1 MKKLFML
8 IIIFT
13 INVLAF
19 GQFTS
24 LTPKVGITVSNMKDF
39 YRKYKTGYLVGASVE
54 FELNSKVVLRPEL
67 LLEQKGG
74 CDKVEFTDENG
85 WSMGQSDVYL
95 TFNNLTLPVQL
106 KFSPF
111 NNNKIYFTAGE
122 YVGYL
127 LWVGER
133 VNSKDGDYRN
143 NRIDMEKKYFTRW
156 ELGFSIGSGI
166 DIPLS
171 KKGDIQVDL
180 RYENAFAHFNPRIFT
195 TANTFSLSVGY
206 MINSGK

>member
-1 MKKLFML
+1 MKKLFIL
-8 IIIFT
+8 TIIFT
-13 INVLAF
+13 VNVFAF
-19 GQFTS
+19 GQFTTI
-24 LTPKVGITVSNMKDF
+24 TPKVGITVSNMKDF

-54 FELNSKVVLRPEL
+54 FELNRKVALKPEL

-74 CDKVEFTDENG
+74 CDEVEFTDENG
-85 WSMGQSDVYL
+85 WSLGLSDVYL

-122 YVGYL
+122 YLGYL

-133 VNSKDGDYRN
+133 LNSKNGESRN
-143 NRIDMEKKYFTRW
+143 NKIDMDRKYFTRW
-156 ELGFSIGSGI
+156 EVGFSIGSGI

-171 KKGDIQVDL
+171 KKGGIQVDL
-180 RYENAFAHFNPRIFT
+180 RYENAFAHFNPRILT
-195 TANTFSLSVGY
+195 TANTFSISVGY
-206 MINSGK
+206 MLNLDK